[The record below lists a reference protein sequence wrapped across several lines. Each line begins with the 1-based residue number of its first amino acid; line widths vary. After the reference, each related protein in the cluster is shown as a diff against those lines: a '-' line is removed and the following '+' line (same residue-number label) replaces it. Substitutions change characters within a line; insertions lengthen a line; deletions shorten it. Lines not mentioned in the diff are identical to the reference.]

1 MLLIIPLY
9 KFPHY
14 GRCNMC
20 ALWFQDQT
28 HCLNI
33 LLHSSFNIL
42 FIAISHVPELIIL
55 TFSRYSSVF
64 YCGKLTDSFH
74 KGVFKNREQ
83 KSRKLGKDKGK
94 EITCSNRSREVFM
107 KHCDWTKAA
116 VGYISL
122 KICHESKTTSP
133 HPILKD

>member
-1 MLLIIPLY
+1 
-9 KFPHY
+9 
-14 GRCNMC
+14 MC

-64 YCGKLTDSFH
+64 YCGKVTDSFH

-107 KHCDWTKAA
+107 KHCDLSKAA

-122 KICHESKTTSP
+122 KICVMKAKL
-133 HPILKD
+133 HPLIPF